1 MMTRFASS
9 LLRGAGFS
17 VLLALFVAGCGSDP
31 RTQVTL
37 YIDGSADVQANAATI
52 RVEFFLVGAAEPF
65 KVELLPAPVWPVTF
79 ALVPD
84 MAEDFIAHVYA
95 LDSANTILA
104 EGVARTSFAN
114 GSTRFYYMYLD
125 LTLCSNAMIDACGPD
140 EFCVDGG
147 ICVAAPFT
155 PGSDLP
161 TTPGEG
167 ESPNPCEG
175 VTCGTSAVCVPYFG
189 VAVCACPDGFGGD
202 PEVECVDICGQP
214 TAPDCGANGACAV
227 NGDGV
232 AFCDCAFP
240 FAGEVCEGCAEGWQ
254 LNGDV
259 CEGACTGMCGLHE
272 RCNEDLTVPVCDC
285 EVGYDLLGSDCA
297 WVGDGF
303 NGGGFLDGQFA
314 DPSAWFLNLS
324 SIDANEHGEG
334 DGVAEMQL
342 AGACGAAGIGQLI
355 QMPPYSS
362 AEPFVVEIGVEERGQ
377 EFECKSHPMLR
388 IGDTLQRFDYAISDT
403 PPADQIGTACLPV
416 TGYGPDV
423 VAALLLDP
431 SDQGGA
437 CSRGDAPTC
446 EPYAVDYITIRTAE
460 VGECPTPGAITNGT
474 FSGGSGWTTSG
485 SGSVAPGWFSANLTQ
500 LCQSAG
506 VTQSVAFPTSAA
518 LPTPALR
525 FRAAATAGETIQVQ
539 YLSGNSIFDL
549 AQFIGTGAAAPPT
562 TESTFCIPTWLQGVT
577 GTLRF
582 FASHPGGT
590 CAIARTG
597 SYTVDNVEFVSVP
610 ACAGVD
616 SPPLSDF
623 EDGNAGNRLY
633 LAPLAQF
640 GTDPNPLSPPRY
652 SSTVIADS
660 GSLAWRL
667 TDGGN
672 NLVEATILA
681 PIPVDPNG
689 TQGPA
694 IRLRYR
700 VSNASQGGS
709 IAFDPTTNGAAVAGT
724 TTSTTVQSCL
734 NREVGGQVIPVRLLF
749 TRSGGTAIQ
758 HFVDDIEIILADGC

>member
-17 VLLALFVAGCGSDP
+17 LLLALFVAGCGSDP

-65 KVELLPAPVWPVTF
+65 KVELLPAPEWPVTF

-202 PEVECVDICGQP
+202 PEVECVDICGQAS
-214 TAPDCGANGACAV
+214 APDCGANGACAV
-227 NGDGV
+227 DENGE

-240 FAGEVCEGCAEGWQ
+240 FAGAACEGCAEGWQ

-285 EVGYDLLGSDCA
+285 EVGYDLLGSECA
-297 WVGDGF
+297 WVGGGF

-314 DPSAWFLNLS
+314 DPAAWNSNLVT
-324 SIDANEHGEG
+324 IDDNEHGEG
-334 DGVAEMQL
+334 DGVAEFDL
-342 AGACGAAGIGQLI
+342 AGVCGTAGIGQTI

-362 AEPFVVEIGVEERGQ
+362 AEPFVIEVGIEQRGEE
-377 EFECKSHPMLR
+377 FNCKARPMIR
-388 IGDTLQRFDYAISDT
+388 IGDTLQRFSYVASST
-403 PPADQIGTACLPV
+403 PPADQIGTACLPT
-416 TGYGPDV
+416 TGYGPNV
-423 VAALLLDP
+423 GAVLLVDP
-431 SDQGGA
+431 NEQQMA
-437 CSRGDAPTC
+437 CSLGDVATC
-446 EPYAVDYITIRTAE
+446 EPYAVDYIRIRTAM
-460 VGECPTPGAITNGT
+460 VGECPAPGTIVNGEFAGAT
-474 FSGGSGWTTSG
+474 GWTLAASLNGAAGSSSG
-485 SGSVAPGWFSANLTQ
+485 VTATGFTTVLTKT
-500 LCQSAG
+500 CQSASA
-506 VTQSVAFPTSAA
+506 TQEVMFPTDAA
-518 LPTPALR
+518 LPNPALR
-525 FRAAATAGETIQVQ
+525 FTGTSEPYEGIIVEVASMA
-539 YLSGNSIFDL
+539 L
-549 AQFIGTGAAAPPT
+549 AQPIGNLGTPAT
-562 TESTFCIPTWLQGVT
+562 TTVCIPPWLQGT
-577 GTLRF
+577 TADLRF
-582 FASHPGGT
+582 AVAHPGGT
-590 CAIARTG
+590 C
-597 SYTVDNVEFVSVP
+597 SVDRVATYAVDDVAFVSEP
-610 ACAGVD
+610 ACAGQ
-616 SPPLSDF
+616 LGGLLTDF
-623 EDGNAGNRLY
+623 EDGIANNRLV
-633 LAPLAQF
+633 L
-640 GTDPNPLSPPRY
+640 PPQTLFPSTTRY
-652 SSTVIADS
+652 SWAVLMDGDS
-660 GSLAWRL
+660 RVWTMS
-667 TDGGN
+667 DGGN
-672 NLVEATILA
+672 SPLTATLVAQ
-681 PIPVDPNG
+681 IPVDETG
-689 TQGPA
+689 VRGPA
-694 IRLRYR
+694 IRMRYR
-700 VSNASQGGS
+700 VSNGTQGGRVVINPS
-709 IAFDPTTNGAAVAGT
+709 TDDTGHAGT
-724 TTSTTVQSCL
+724 TSYATVQSCL
-734 NREVGGQVIPVRLLF
+734 NRDVGGQVVPVRF
-749 TRSGGTAIQ
+749 TFSRTGVTAIS
-758 HFVDDIEIILADGC
+758 HYVDDIEIILADGC